1 MTHHPARQYIPHHP
15 PTLAAP
21 PPCSAPITMPN
32 PTFYKKKKFI
42 QSKVVMD
49 ECLPVFNCRAEAA
62 MRRNEIQPSTTA
74 LEVLGSRHL
83 QPSVQELYLSKIW
96 GFVEFI
102 LDANDTDWDIVHCP
116 FLDLT
121 GSLVSTYLPTLLS
134 PHQCTGT
141 RYFPSELPPRNGHCP
156 P

>member
-1 MTHHPARQYIPHHP
+1 
-15 PTLAAP
+15 
-21 PPCSAPITMPN
+21 MPN
-32 PTFYKKKKFI
+32 PTFYKKKKYI
-42 QSKVVMD
+42 QSKVVTD
-49 ECLPVFNCRAEAA
+49 ERLPVFNCRAEAA

-74 LEVLGSRHL
+74 LEVLGTRRL
-83 QPSVQELYLSKIW
+83 QPSVQELYLSKIR

-102 LDANDTDWDIVHCP
+102 LDANDTDWDIVRCP
-116 FLDLT
+116 CLDLI
-121 GSLVSTYLPTLLS
+121 GSLVSPYLPALLS